1 MPLALYT
8 CLLTLSISG
17 LWTVQAQDPDAAIS
31 MESPHRGLAPIN
43 VDFAFSLY
51 KHLVASGPDKNTFIS
66 PVSVSMALAML
77 CLGAGGHTRTQVLQ
91 GLGFNLT
98 EISEGEIH
106 RSFQHLHHLLREADP
121 SLEMAMGSTLLHH
134 NLELLHSFLED
145 IKRYYGSEALAV
157 DFQDWATTSRQIN
170 EYIKNKT
177 QGKIADMFS
186 GPQSPAVLA
195 LLNYIF
201 FKGTWAQP
209 FDPERTVEENFHVN
223 ETTTVKVPMMFQLGA
238 IKHLPDPELPCQV
251 VQLDYRGNQTIFFV
265 LPEPG
270 QMGRITAALSVGV
283 SRITLSR
290 TPRLQG
296 NQVHLYIPKVSISG
310 TYDLRGVLADMG
322 IEDLFTNHANFS
334 GISHG
339 EQLKLSKVIHKAV
352 LQLDEGGVTPAAT
365 KGSLQGPEPLASE
378 PLTVS
383 FNQPFLLMIFDHFTW
398 SSLFLGQVVSPA

>member
-8 CLLTLSISG
+8 CLLWLSTSG
-17 LWTVQAQDPDAAIS
+17 LWTVQAEDPDAVTS
-31 MESPHRGLAPIN
+31 MENPHRGLAPIN

-51 KHLVASGPDKNTFIS
+51 KRLVASGPDENTFIS
-66 PVSVSMALAML
+66 PVSVSMALAMVS
-77 CLGAGGHTRTQVLQ
+77 LGAGGHTRTQVLQ

-106 RSFQHLHHLLREADP
+106 QSFQNLQQLLSEADP

-134 NLELLHSFLED
+134 NLELLPSFSED

-177 QGKIADMFS
+177 QGKIADLFS

-223 ETTTVKVPMMFQLGA
+223 EKTTVKVPMMFQSGA
-238 IKHLPDPELPCQV
+238 IKHLPDPELPCHV
-251 VQLDYRGNQTIFFV
+251 VQLDYRGNQTIFFI

-270 QMGRITAALSVGV
+270 QMGRITAALSRDTIQRW
-283 SRITLSR
+283 SSSLARS
-290 TPRLQG
+290 
-296 NQVHLYIPKVSISG
+296 QVHLYIPKVSISG
-310 TYDLRGVLADMG
+310 TYDLRGMLADMG
-322 IEDLFTNHANFS
+322 IEDLFTNQANFS

-365 KGSLQGPEPLASE
+365 KGALQGPEPLASE
-378 PLTVS
+378 PLTIN
-383 FNQPFLLMIFDHFTW
+383 FARPFLLMIFDHFTW
-398 SSLFLGQVVSPA
+398 SSLFLGQVVNPA